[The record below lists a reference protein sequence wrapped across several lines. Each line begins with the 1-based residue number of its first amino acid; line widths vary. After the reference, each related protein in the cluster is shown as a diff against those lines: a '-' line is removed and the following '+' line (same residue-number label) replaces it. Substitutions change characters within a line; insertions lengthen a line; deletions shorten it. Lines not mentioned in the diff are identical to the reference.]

1 MFGFVFLLS
10 VSYWPIPGVGSM
22 FNFLFT
28 KHTSNSVGC
37 VSQDLSFK
45 WNGELPQEARTILHQ
60 HAIQGDITEVQQA
73 VW

>member
-1 MFGFVFLLS
+1 
-10 VSYWPIPGVGSM
+10 M